1 MDSSFYAAA
10 GATPLIAATPRRT
23 GLDSPPDLPAFRTVP
38 PSKRFSLDDF
48 KLPDGTP
55 MIGPDGLL
63 VPPARSFNMVINA
76 ATRVFSYRFD
86 EAMRDNFVNA
96 RAMRRDA
103 FLLGLFEERILPT
116 INRRWQIETDDE
128 LDPDQKLVRDA
139 LTRYVQ
145 AIPAFDMFRRALLDG
160 IWFGRAG
167 CQWNSARNAEV
178 DGLWTIQ
185 RWDPI
190 HGDSIQ
196 FTFDGVPAILLD
208 AMTTGWYASHGA
220 TVGPGGDLRPTDR
233 GGTALVLQRP
243 YWRDRF
249 AVHQHMRQKADY
261 FEGELAGSVQG
272 FGLRGQVYWHYV
284 VRTEALTWM
293 LAYMQAVGQMDLLI
307 FNYPQ
312 GDAEAKANAEANARK
327 IIGKAAMACPRN
339 PQGTWPAVEQVP
351 MNSEG
356 LKALHD
362 LISEY
367 FDRHIERLF
376 VGQSMSS
383 GADNDSGLG
392 GTGRADFAK
401 ACVPVKGSE
410 ILTRDGFKA
419 PENVQVGDEVLA
431 YDAETDQCRWTPLL
445 KKSFY
450 EDAPVIRMANKQKH
464 FEAVCTPDHSWAVER
479 TRFAS
484 DWREPLPS
492 MTVGPRG
499 ALRQADPDR
508 LLVKAHDLK
517 SRQQIILAAP
527 ETETETSLLTPT
539 EAAILGWVITDGTIR
554 RVDGRFSGTRY
565 SVAILQSKEENFK
578 AIRKLMTDYTGG
590 LHETVVET
598 KSRTFPMTGRTS
610 LTKPQHMWFLPR
622 EYGGRLLKRAGFVDR
637 SSLPKIVTRLS
648 PEARTA
654 MLDAMMA
661 GDGGASGCFTNTD
674 AHVLE
679 AFDILCALNGRAT
692 GPLKFKK
699 RDPRYKQC
707 YDKQIKTRRY
717 VTAGLLS
724 TEDAGRCDVWCPT
737 TQYGTWVMRQ
747 NGRVMVTG
755 NTKDEIVI
763 YDAVRLDDVITRDV
777 LGPAKRSN
785 FPWAKFPVRFKSV
798 LPDLE
803 AKDKVMNA
811 KTLVELGVPIRKD
824 EVREAGGFRR
834 PEKGDET
841 IGDQPAGA
849 AGGAAPG
856 LPGMPGS
863 GPPGAP
869 GMPGSG
875 PPTQPP
881 APTPQPS
888 GVPPQAYPRTPP
900 TPPTPPTTAP
910 KPPTPNDAPTSPA
923 LGYPGGGNTFL
934 PRFGADRRPPD
945 VAFTRYDA
953 AADPELYHS
962 KGCLLAPLRGEAA
975 MAVLRAGVCI
985 PDEDLAED
993 GREDDPHVTVRYG
1006 FTPAVTPAEVGA
1018 LLANVGPVRLR
1029 LGGAGCF
1036 ENDEHDVVFLK
1047 VESAD
1052 LHRLNQLTSQLPHT
1066 SKHPTYTPHATI
1078 AYVKPGLGKKFA
1090 AAIPAA
1096 DLDWTVD
1103 ALEYSEPT
1111 PTLYADDGRWVQMGA
1126 QGPADDRHGG
1136 TPVFIRDGV
1145 IEKGPGKF
1153 IGKSPGNLKEKAKQP
1168 ERSWK
1173 EHKAD
1178 RAAGREKAAADRE
1191 AEKAKIEADAL
1202 AALKER
1208 LTAAGLGKLA
1218 AKVTLTHGR
1227 FDLPG
1232 RPTPEQ
1238 RAKFV
1243 ELGNEVVREFGEK
1256 IEALPKLKSGRGLT
1270 SDLSEHWTDRHTPE
1284 PGTPER
1290 AALERD
1296 APTDPEAAADLRLA
1310 RLEDMHADP
1319 TATAGDRM
1327 LAAWAARDGKGFSA
1341 GWEQAARQAA
1351 AAKLS
1356 GALGEQPPRSL
1367 VDAFMRDPTQDP
1379 RALAAAHRLE
1389 RDRTAA
1395 QAAVRA
1401 ISVGDLFLEPGA
1413 DAEAAW
1419 DRGWAAVSDLRQRA
1433 ETATTP
1439 DEVRQVAEEAE
1450 ALRAQAER
1458 NRQAAEADAE
1468 AKEAAEAEA
1477 RRAAAMPKFQPHADE
1492 AKSLRARMAGLQ
1504 LPRKELTDVEN
1515 ALDDADESIREG
1527 QTGVDALGDPID
1539 GASLDRQAAEVG
1551 RALARVRQALDRAES
1566 RAADVRRQAEAAGG
1580 MGWAAGRV
1588 GVQDAKGRRSPV
1600 PAEVSG
1606 PYAVTADGLVHAP
1619 TGLKIA
1625 GGGAASAKALAAAL
1639 DRLGF
1644 TPALNDFE
1652 KASPAVKRQIVQ
1664 AVRDF
1669 EGGRL

>member
-1 MDSSFYAAA
+1 MDSSFYAA
-10 GATPLIAATPRRT
+10 GAAAPPAPRLAATPRRT
-23 GLDSPPDLPAFRTVP
+23 GLDVVPDLPAFRAVP
-38 PSKRFSLDDF
+38 PSHRLSVDDL

-55 MIGPDGLL
+55 MVGPDGLL
-63 VPPARSFNMVINA
+63 VPPARSFNMVVNA

-103 FLLGLFEERILPT
+103 FLLGLLEERLLPT
-116 INRRWQIETDDE
+116 INRRWQIEVDDDT
-128 LDPDQKLVRDA
+128 DPDQKLVRDA
-139 LTRYVQ
+139 MTGYVK
-145 AIPAFDMFRRALLDG
+145 AIPAFDMFKRALLDG
-160 IWFGRAG
+160 VWFGRAG
-167 CQWNSARNAEV
+167 CQWNSFRNPEC
-178 DGLWTIQ
+178 DGIWTIQ
-185 RWDPI
+185 KWDPI
-190 HGDSIQ
+190 HGDSVQ
-196 FTFDGVPAILLD
+196 FSYDGIPAILLD
-208 AMTTGWYASHGA
+208 SMTAGWYAAHGA

-233 GGTALVLQRP
+233 GGPALVLQRP

-249 AVHQHMRQKADY
+249 AIHVHMKQKADY

-284 VRTEALTWM
+284 IRTEALTWM
-293 LAYMQAVGQMDLLI
+293 LAYMQAVGQMDLLV

-312 GDAEAKANAEANARK
+312 GDDAAKANAEANARK

-339 PQGTWPAVEQVP
+339 PQGTWPAIEQIP

-362 LISEY
+362 LISDY
-367 FDRHIERLF
+367 FDRHIERLI
-376 VGQSMSS
+376 VGQSMSA
-383 GADNDSGLG
+383 GADNESGLG

-401 ACVPVKGSE
+401 A
-410 ILTRDGFKA
+410 
-419 PENVQVGDEVLA
+419 
-431 YDAETDQCRWTPLL
+431 
-445 KKSFY
+445 
-450 EDAPVIRMANKQKH
+450 
-464 FEAVCTPDHSWAVER
+464 
-479 TRFAS
+479 
-484 DWREPLPS
+484 
-492 MTVGPRG
+492 
-499 ALRQADPDR
+499 
-508 LLVKAHDLK
+508 
-517 SRQQIILAAP
+517 
-527 ETETETSLLTPT
+527 
-539 EAAILGWVITDGTIR
+539 
-554 RVDGRFSGTRY
+554 
-565 SVAILQSKEENFK
+565 
-578 AIRKLMTDYTGG
+578 
-590 LHETVVET
+590 
-598 KSRTFPMTGRTS
+598 
-610 LTKPQHMWFLPR
+610 
-622 EYGGRLLKRAGFVDR
+622 
-637 SSLPKIVTRLS
+637 
-648 PEARTA
+648 
-654 MLDAMMA
+654 
-661 GDGGASGCFTNTD
+661 
-674 AHVLE
+674 
-679 AFDILCALNGRAT
+679 
-692 GPLKFKK
+692 
-699 RDPRYKQC
+699 
-707 YDKQIKTRRY
+707 
-717 VTAGLLS
+717 
-724 TEDAGRCDVWCPT
+724 
-737 TQYGTWVMRQ
+737 
-747 NGRVMVTG
+747 
-755 NTKDEIVI
+755 TKDEILV
-763 YDAVRLDDVITRDV
+763 YDTNRLDGTLTEDVV
-777 LGPAKRSN
+777 GPAKRIN

-803 AKDKVMNA
+803 AEKKVTAA
-811 KTLVELGVPIRKD
+811 KTVVELGVEIRKD
-824 EVREAGGFRR
+824 EVREAAGFSR

-841 IGDQPAGA
+841 IGGQQPGAG
-849 AGGAAPG
+849 
-856 LPGMPGS
+856 PGMPGAS
-863 GPPGAP
+863 VPGQPFGPPGAP
-869 GMPGSG
+869 G
-875 PPTQPP
+875 
-881 APTPQPS
+881 TPQPGQPASPQPSPS
-888 GVPPQAYPRTPP
+888 GAPPQSYPRTATPP
-900 TPPTPPTTAP
+900 TPQTPPVAAP
-910 KPPTPNDAPTSPA
+910 PTKPPVQNSGTSPVM
-923 LGYPGGGNTFL
+923 GFPGGGNTYL
-934 PRFGADRRPPD
+934 PGFGGPRRPD
-945 VAFTRYDA
+945 VAFTRFQLDEAPTQYADGKWVQMGAQGSEGAKHGGTPVFIKDGVIEKGPPSLTKGRGGEGDRADA
-953 AADPELYHS
+953 HHEAARRVVEKGKQSNREHAVLLSPDGRVLGEQDGEEGTVEVPSSPESQREGAGLTLVHNHPDGTPLSPQDFTYLYHYPGVSKVSAVTHDGKVQTAELSGNRRDVSAAVDEYVRDVRTAIADAVMDLGRPLTAEDRARLSAEQTRLLGGVTQHLVRLGLVKFSETSLDGEPSARSSYARDTAPVLYHS
-962 KGCLLAPLRGEAA
+962 KGCLLAPLHGEAA
-975 MAVLRAGVCI
+975 MAVLRAGARI
-985 PDEDLAED
+985 PDDALAED
-993 GREDDPHVTVRYG
+993 GREDEPHVTVRYG
-1006 FTPAVTPAEVGA
+1006 FTPAVTPAEVAA
-1018 LLANVGPVRLR
+1018 LLADVGPVRLR
-1029 LGGAGCF
+1029 LGKAGVF
-1036 ENDEHDVVFLK
+1036 ESDEHDVVFLE

-1052 LHRLNQLTSQLPHT
+1052 LHRLHQLTSQLPHT
-1066 SKHPTYTPHATI
+1066 SKHPTYRPHATV
-1078 AYVKPGLGKKFA
+1078 AYVKPGLGKAFA
-1090 AAIPAA
+1090 AMIAPA
-1096 DLDWTVD
+1096 DLDWEVP
-1103 ALEYSEPT
+1103 ALDYREPT
-1111 PTLYADDGRWVQMGA
+1111 PTLYADDGKWVQMGA
-1126 QGPADDRHGG
+1126 HGPADDRHGG

-1153 IGKSPGNLKEKAKQP
+1153 VGKSPGSLKEKAKQP

-1208 LTAAGLGKLA
+1208 MTAAGLGKLA
-1218 AKVTLTHGR
+1218 AKVSLTHGR

-1243 ELGNEVVREFGEK
+1243 EINNEVVREFGEK
-1256 IEALPKLKSGRGLT
+1256 IEALPKLKGGRGLT
-1270 SDLSEHWTDRHTPE
+1270 SELSEHWTDRHTPE

-1492 AKSLRARMAGLQ
+1492 AKSLRDRMAGLQ

-1527 QTGVDALGDPID
+1527 QTGVDSLGDPID

-1580 MGWAAGRV
+1580 MGWATGRV
-1588 GVQDAKGRRSPV
+1588 GVQDAKGRRTPV